1 MELPSDIAYLD
12 VEVPGAPLGE
22 PAVDLAGLAVPFRA
36 GWRLPGMG
44 WSGTGCLNAVAWLLR
59 QPEDAV
65 TVQELV
71 DLYAAPAGS

>member
-1 MELPSDIAYLD
+1 MTW
-12 VEVPGAPLGE
+12 
-22 PAVDLAGLAVPFRA
+22 LAWRCRSRSA
-36 GWRLPGMG
+36 GWPPGMG
-44 WSGTGCLNAVAWLLR
+44 CSGTGRLNAVAWLLR

>member
-1 MELPSDIAYLD
+1 MGP
-12 VEVPGAPLGE
+12 PGNGRLGE
-22 PAVDLAGLAVPFRA
+22 PAVDLAGLAVPFSD
-36 GWRLPGMG
+36 GRLLLRMG

-71 DLYAAPAGS
+71 DLYRSARR

>member
-1 MELPSDIAYLD
+1 MIWLAWRCRSRT
-12 VEVPGAPLGE
+12 
-22 PAVDLAGLAVPFRA
+22 AGLLLR
-36 GWRLPGMG
+36 MG

-71 DLYAAPAGS
+71 DLYRSARR